1 MALVNRASLP
11 AEFIDVTSALL
22 LIQPLPQ
29 YFHAMLL
36 KMALSASA
44 ALPFGGPLGLP
55 IPGRQVQDGGAA
67 YNALQYNQLQLAV
80 PEPAI
85 NGAIAMPTEVSQ
97 RVGHTIKLN
106 RPTFGSGGFTLAARE
121 IPSGTSISVNAIGIG
136 SQQTTLTV
144 KRYGGPYDPVNN
156 TVAPIGIDRFDAGR
170 SVHSESQMVGL
181 NLQKDLDNWLDQSLV
196 AFGNLGAT
204 TLWPGAFTSDNNS
217 VAVGDMAMDCDTL
230 FRVTE
235 TMGLLSI
242 PTLPNGQYFGVMS
255 PTDSRQLKNDPQFIT
270 LARNNPYAGSTNPL
284 FQKFIGRVGNLDLF
298 ESASLISTNN
308 TNSIPIRSSQFFGA
322 QAFGAG
328 FDESNGGLPHT
339 AFSVNDNYG
348 ESALVIW
355 LTYMA
360 LGILNN
366 SMIVNV
372 HTS

>member
-55 IPGRQVQDGGAA
+55 GRAVADGGAP
-67 YNALQYNQLQLAV
+67 YTSLQSNQLMLAV

-85 NGAIAMPTEVSQ
+85 TGAIAMPTEVSQ

-106 RPTFGSGGFTLAARE
+106 RPNFGSGGFTLGSRE
-121 IPSGTSISVNAIGIG
+121 IPSGTSVSTNAIGIG

-144 KRYGGPYDPVNN
+144 KRYGGPYDAVNSI
-156 TVAPIGIDRFDAGR
+156 VAPIGIDKFDAGR
-170 SVHSESQMVGL
+170 SVHSESQMIGL
-181 NLQKDLDNWLDQSLV
+181 NLQKDLDNWLDASLV

-204 TLWPGAFTSDNNS
+204 TLWPQNYTADSQS
-217 VAVGDMAMDCDTL
+217 YSVGDMAMDLDTL

-242 PTLPNGQYFGVMS
+242 PTLPNGQYFGVIS
-255 PTDSRQLKNDPQFIT
+255 PTDSRQLKNDTEFMVY
-270 LARNNPYAGSTNPL
+270 ARNPSPYAASTNPL
-284 FQKFIGRVGNLDLF
+284 FQRFIARVGNLDLF
-298 ESASLISTNN
+298 ESASLTST
-308 TNSIPIRSSQFFGA
+308 TNGNSVPVRTSQFFGS

-339 AFSVNDNYG
+339 AFSTSDNFG

-355 LTYMA
+355 LTYMCM
-360 LGILNN
+360 GILNN
-366 SMIVNV
+366 NMIVNV